1 MNPGSFSANTFYNVQ
16 DILLDMVSWG
26 LLVEICE
33 LFKFLWRKV
42 KRADVVLLSLLQKE
56 HTDHYFYNSANT
68 ISFFFEGA
76 WPLCDI
82 LFPFFSFHV
91 RPSLTCLSTWML
103 ARWWWSSP
111 GGFCMVFG
119 PIAHTSN
126 STDKLNSFENCL
138 IQLAMVMNCED
149 CHDQVSESELRCK
162 SYKRWGEEFLSD
174 HTGIANCVNFWT

>member
-82 LFPFFSFHV
+82 LFLFFSFHV
-91 RPSLTCLSTWML
+91 RPKFDMFVDMDACKMMMIITWGFLYGIWPYCAHFQLDRQVEFVWELSHSVSNGDEL
-103 ARWWWSSP
+103 RRLSWSS
-111 GGFCMVFG
+111 FRIRVEMQ
-119 PIAHTSN
+119 
-126 STDKLNSFENCL
+126 KL
-138 IQLAMVMNCED
+138 
-149 CHDQVSESELRCK
+149 
-162 SYKRWGEEFLSD
+162 
-174 HTGIANCVNFWT
+174 